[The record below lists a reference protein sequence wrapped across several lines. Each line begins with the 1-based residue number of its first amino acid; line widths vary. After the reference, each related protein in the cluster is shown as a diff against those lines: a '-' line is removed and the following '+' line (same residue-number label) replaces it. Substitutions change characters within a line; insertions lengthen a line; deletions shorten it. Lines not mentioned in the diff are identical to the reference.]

1 MNTNASSTPRTRT
14 PEQLQAAITR
24 ATAKVWEQAEAR
36 NLPRLLRQFDTDHDT
51 QQVWAIGSR
60 TTGGRIYTVD
70 LCADASGITTLCDCE
85 ATGICWHRQA
95 ARMAVFGELRYHDCR
110 PTRGVVLVGP
120 DGNGVQPDPWP
131 ADLDE
136 VDNYAAVS

>member
-1 MNTNASSTPRTRT
+1 MSSYAQPSSRVRT
-14 PEQLQAAITR
+14 PEQLQAAILR
-24 ATAKVWEQAEAR
+24 ATAKVHEQAEAR

-51 QQVWAIGSR
+51 RQVWSIGSR

-95 ARMAVFGELRYHDCR
+95 ARMAVFGELTYHDCR
-110 PTRGVVLVGP
+110 PTRGVVLV
-120 DGNGVQPDPWP
+120 DEHGNGTAPDPWP
-131 ADLDE
+131 ADLD
-136 VDNYAAVS
+136 DAQAFAAVS